1 MLTVETVLKVRLA
14 GKRDGKSVRGI
25 ARKYQLSR
33 NNVRRYLRSGEV
45 EPRHQRRQEVKPKL
59 GPFLADL
66 EQLLA
71 EDLKRPTRERRSA
84 LMLFEELQRRGYQ
97 GAYDSVRGK
106 SRTGKAI
113 VYVSYRGIHVV
124 SLREAYILRFASDLG
139 GTIFFDIRSLWQ
151 KAVREGSDDILLCRF
166 ERGLRVPRVNNPDR
180 GPHRDTVYYSVFGP
194 TVISTNDPI
203 HHILDTRA
211 VTIVMPE
218 TTRRFEADVTPEAA
232 QPLRERL
239 VAFRARHL
247 NQPLPEASKPAAGRL
262 GDILRPLRQ
271 IVRLAR
277 PDRESAFLAFVNS
290 LQRERLKNRAE
301 TLEAELLRI
310 LDSLRD
316 QVSDGLLPVRLVAE
330 ALNDGRLDKDKVSHQ
345 KVGVKLR
352 SLGFEKGGR
361 DRDGMLIRWDED
373 VLARTMEAYG
383 LRDSTQSA
391 HSTQTAATTAGDDW
405 ADAECVE
412 CEELEQGAGGHGAH
426 IPSVIPDAA
435 PQPDEPTPG
444 PHRPCYACGDT
455 PLWLDTLG
463 TWHCG
468 TCHPAAAPDIVA
480 QWLNVEAD
488 EGRP

>member
-1 MLTVETVLKVRLA
+1 M
-14 GKRDGKSVRGI
+14 
-25 ARKYQLSR
+25 
-33 NNVRRYLRSGEV
+33 
-45 EPRHQRRQEVKPKL
+45 
-59 GPFLADL
+59 
-66 EQLLA
+66 
-71 EDLKRPTRERRSA
+71 
-84 LMLFEELQRRGYQ
+84 
-97 GAYDSVRGK
+97 
-106 SRTGKAI
+106 
-113 VYVSYRGIHVV
+113 
-124 SLREAYILRFASDLG
+124 
-139 GTIFFDIRSLWQ
+139 
-151 KAVREGSDDILLCRF
+151 LCRF

-218 TTRRFEADVTPEAA
+218 TTRRFEVDVTPEAA

-290 LQRERLKNRAE
+290 LQRERLKDRAE

-310 LDSLRD
+310 LEGLRD
-316 QVSDGLLPVRLVAE
+316 RVSEGLLPVRLVTE

-361 DRDGMLIRWDED
+361 DRDGMLIRWDEEI
-373 VLARTMEAYG
+373 LARTMEAYG

-412 CEELEQGAGGHGAH
+412 CEELEQGAGGNGAH
-426 IPSVIPDAA
+426 ISPITPDAGSQPGEPA
-435 PQPDEPTPG
+435 PEPSQ
-444 PHRPCYACGDT
+444 PCY
-455 PLWLDTLG
+455 
-463 TWHCG
+463 
-468 TCHPAAAPDIVA
+468 TCHGRRFWQDTDGIWKCGRCHPPASSGLVA
-480 QWLNVEAD
+480 KWLEIEST
-488 EGRP
+488 EGRS